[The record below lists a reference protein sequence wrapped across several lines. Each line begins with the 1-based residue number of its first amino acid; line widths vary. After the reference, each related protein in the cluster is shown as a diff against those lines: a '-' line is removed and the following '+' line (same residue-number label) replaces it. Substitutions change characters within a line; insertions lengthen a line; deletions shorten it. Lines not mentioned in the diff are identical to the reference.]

1 MPNEVLFSDARL
13 KIKRAREHM
22 IEFDAHAAKVFGS
35 GFAPYSQSSDFDA
48 KSGEYIIKFSA
59 TREVIT
65 RFAILSGDA
74 IHNLRTALDFAW
86 FELTAADSPVAENR
100 IRFPVYPTRKLLEDF
115 IKSREEQQSVVRL
128 SGKLLD
134 TIKPYKGGN
143 VIGDLIYALHQLD
156 IRDKHR
162 LLIPQVQVS
171 HIWGDEAAEDSTAQ
185 NVVYGPDLINT
196 YGAKDKYQGQL
207 SAS

>member
-115 IKSREEQQSVVRL
+115 IKSREEQQSVVRPQRETP
-128 SGKLLD
+128 GYDK
-134 TIKPYKGGN
+134 
-143 VIGDLIYALHQLD
+143 ALQGRE
-156 IRDKHR
+156 RDRRPHLR
-162 LLIPQVQVS
+162 SPPTRYSRQAP
-171 HIWGDEAAEDSTAQ
+171 AA
-185 NVVYGPDLINT
+185 Y
-196 YGAKDKYQGQL
+196 
-207 SAS
+207 SASTSIAHLG